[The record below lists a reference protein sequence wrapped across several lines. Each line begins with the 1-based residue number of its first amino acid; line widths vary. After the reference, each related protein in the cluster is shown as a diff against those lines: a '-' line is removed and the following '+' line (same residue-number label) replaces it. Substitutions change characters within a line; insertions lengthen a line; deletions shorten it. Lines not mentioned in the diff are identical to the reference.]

1 MKKYVKYISRIIL
14 ALFTIFWGLVTYCAF
29 TPMDEYPCEA
39 GQKEMSPYWGV
50 IITIVFLFL
59 FCFVWYKSKDSG
71 KYNQRM
77 ISEVEINNKIC
88 ERFLKAIED
97 GTLDIID
104 ARECLDTV
112 PYYTHISCSEEVNS
126 LIEKLW
132 KYCKQ
137 KGYID
142 KNVDL
147 KTFATKGMAYFRLDK
162 YESSCRLEREK
173 KFELRYNE
181 QMKGASCLKLRN
193 D

>member
-1 MKKYVKYISRIIL
+1 MKKSVKYISRIIL
-14 ALFTIFWGLVTYCAF
+14 ALFTLFLGLVTYFAF
-29 TPMDEYPCEA
+29 TPMDEYSCEA

-50 IITIVFLFL
+50 IITIAFLIV

-71 KYNQRM
+71 KNNQRM
-77 ISEVEINNKIC
+77 SSEIEITKKIC

-97 GTLDIID
+97 GTMDIIE

-132 KYCKQ
+132 KYCKH

-147 KTFATKGMAYFRLDK
+147 KTFATKGMVYFRLDK
-162 YESSCRLEREK
+162 YESICRQEREK
-173 KFELRYNE
+173 RFELWYNKQMRGVSHQELRYE
-181 QMKGASCLKLRN
+181 
-193 D
+193 